1 MALLFEYEKDIQTG
15 EQPYISAEPDSTLYN
30 YFVDNEMAKDRN
42 AFAPLGQYDDVQFE
56 NEDRSLTTKAVSKI
70 GIKNFPGIGGL
81 GFYKDAYSDDSRIVA
96 PIHAER
102 RLYAAPRLVSA
113 TLVDKQVHIVIT
125 PPASLKYL
133 CYRIVFRQGFFA
145 LEHITYKPDCLV
157 DVPSFKGDYRVYVI
171 GYDEDNGTV
180 SEESNELTLTI
191 VDGANSWI
199 PESPDIS
206 DISDIKNR
214 VEAIEEEIK
223 NYPDDEIHIAIAEVI
238 SNPDPEAVIEEV

>member
-15 EQPYISAEPDSTLYN
+15 EQPYISAEPNSTLYN

-56 NEDRSLTTKAVSKI
+56 NENRSLTTKAVSKI

-102 RLYAAPRLVSA
+102 RLQSAPLLALAER
-113 TLVDKQVHIVIT
+113 VDNKVHIVIT
-125 PPASLKYL
+125 PPTTLKYQ
-133 CYRIVFRQGFFA
+133 CYRIIFRQGYFA

-157 DVPSFKGDYRVYVI
+157 DVPTFNGEYRVYCI

-180 SEESNELTLTI
+180 SEDSNDLFISIT
-191 VDGANSWI
+191 DGAEVWA
-199 PESPDIS
+199 PESTDIS
-206 DISDIKNR
+206 D
-214 VEAIEEEIK
+214 VEARVKSLEDEVG
-223 NYPDDEIHIAIAEVI
+223 NVGAVLDEINGVEV
-238 SNPDPEAVIEEV
+238 